1 MKNSLRCPKCGS
13 GRIARIPDNG
23 RYANGNN
30 IYLRSAVVLADR
42 IPLIKYICFCIADR
56 SNLCYYGC
64 TQVSDP
70 ISEMSEHSSSSG
82 QYRLRFQQRF
92 L

>member
-1 MKNSLRCPKCGS
+1 MHMKNSGRCPKCGS

-42 IPLIKYICFCIADR
+42 IPLIKF
-56 SNLCYYGC
+56 
-64 TQVSDP
+64 
-70 ISEMSEHSSSSG
+70 
-82 QYRLRFQQRF
+82 
-92 L
+92 

>member
-30 IYLRSAVVLADR
+30 IYLRSSVVLAGR
-42 IPLIKYICFCIADR
+42 IPLINYVCCE
-56 SNLCYYGC
+56 CGY
-64 TQVSDP
+64 V
-70 ISEMSEHSSSSG
+70 EEWVESG
-82 QYRLRFQQRF
+82 EDLAKIEREFGV
-92 L
+92 